1 MYILRESR
9 QNEADGQKISG
20 QYQLMTIG
28 MIVSLKYFDMNTEN
42 PQARLNINGLDMEF
56 QDYPDAAAEFQ
67 QITDAANA
75 ECAATG
81 ASFLNLSDIE
91 VKPIKRASTAKRSPQ
106 KRKETETQAEATEV
120 TEATETESKAD
131 NTATNSA

>member
-9 QNEADGQKISG
+9 RNEADGQKISG
-20 QYQLMTIG
+20 QYQLMTVG

-67 QITDAANA
+67 QIADAANV
-75 ECAATG
+75 ECSATG

-91 VKPIKRASTAKRSPQ
+91 IQPAKKAAAPAKRAPQ
-106 KRKETETQAEATEV
+106 KRKETETTEAEATETATPTD
-120 TEATETESKAD
+120 TEAS
-131 NTATNSA
+131 